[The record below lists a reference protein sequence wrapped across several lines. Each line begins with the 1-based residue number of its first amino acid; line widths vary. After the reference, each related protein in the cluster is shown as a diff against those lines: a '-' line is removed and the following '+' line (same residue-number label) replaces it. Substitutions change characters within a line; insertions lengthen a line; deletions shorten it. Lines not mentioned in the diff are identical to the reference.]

1 MLNPNWKSGPQ
12 ASTRREQRFVARIL
26 SSLLLYTLHLQ
37 ILEVELPILTM
48 SRRRGL
54 PMLRNLLVSL
64 ELLIVWL
71 EMLPASRE
79 PKILR
84 RRATMILQIPV
95 RTISYLPRRSHHS
108 YQSEGSAVPVFIGS
122 IDYLHGAG
130 HIRHMLLMGWGG
142 EQLRAPEKW
151 HTLDSE
157 IKRSNKE
164 IQPLG
169 VRHEDARSEKMLW
182 NAELKRI
189 LFIDFHRVDHVPRS

>member
-1 MLNPNWKSGPQ
+1 MAGNASG
-12 ASTRREQRFVARIL
+12 VAGTEDSEATSYDDSPDPGPDYKL
-26 SSLLLYTLHLQ
+26 SSSEEPSL
-37 ILEVELPILTM
+37 I
-48 SRRRGL
+48 SKRGI
-54 PMLRNLLVSL
+54 RC
-64 ELLIVWL
+64 
-71 EMLPASRE
+71 AS
-79 PKILR
+79 
-84 RRATMILQIPV
+84 
-95 RTISYLPRRSHHS
+95 
-108 YQSEGSAVPVFIGS
+108 FIGS

-169 VRHEDARSEKMLW
+169 VRHEDARSENMLW

-189 LFIDFHRVDHVPRS
+189 LFIDSHRVDHVPRS